1 MFKKENGFTLIELLI
16 VIVVLGILVS
26 IAVPGLTGVKKRADL
41 AVIKSD
47 LHNIMHSLELYYLDN
62 ESYPV
67 QSTASSLSAVAEDL
81 DDLKL
86 KKSAE
91 NYQYQTDSASES
103 SGAYKYLVYY
113 ETEDSKFYYTSTEEA
128 SVAGPAETA
137 PAI

>member
-103 SGAYKYLVYY
+103 SGADKYLVYY